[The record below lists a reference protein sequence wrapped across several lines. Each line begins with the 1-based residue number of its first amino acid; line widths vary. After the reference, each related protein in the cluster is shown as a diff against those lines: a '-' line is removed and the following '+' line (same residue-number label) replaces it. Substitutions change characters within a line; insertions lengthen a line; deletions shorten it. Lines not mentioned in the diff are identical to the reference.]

1 MSAIDFL
8 RGALTIFFVMVF
20 AGGVAYVG
28 DRVGHQ
34 VGRKRLTLF
43 GIRPRYTSTIVA
55 VGTGMVIALVVTL
68 GAIFASNQVK
78 TAFFQLSSINAQITQ
93 LQARE
98 ADLEQ
103 KVSNGQLVVP
113 YDTLMVPFY
122 RIIPQSASSAQRLA
136 SIKQYY
142 TSAVQYVNSTYLRLD
157 LKPYKPPSNY
167 EKLLSD
173 LSNASLMQAQL
184 SQGNVLLTVSSSQNL
199 FVGDEI
205 HFAMNATPDTRRFI
219 KGQPIAT
226 LTIPGNGSASAN
238 IALSEVQTAV
248 TARAKS
254 REVLMPSYLASN
266 VQALQIIPDIS
277 QMQAMMAKRGTYLM
291 TAYAAEDVYPHTGG
305 IPIIIVLTQAK

>member
-1 MSAIDFL
+1 MSPVDFL
-8 RGALTIFFVMVF
+8 RGALTIFFVMLF

-55 VGTGMVIALVVTL
+55 VGTGMVIALIVTL

-93 LQARE
+93 LQSRE
-98 ADLEQ
+98 KELEE
-103 KVSNGQLVVP
+103 KVSSGQLVVP
-113 YDTLMVPFY
+113 NDTLMVPFY
-122 RIIPQSASSAQRLA
+122 RLVPQSATAAQRLA
-136 SIKQYY
+136 SIEDYY
-142 TSAVQYVNSTYLRLD
+142 TKAVAYMNETYIRLD
-157 LKPYKPPSNY
+157 LKPFKPPANY
-167 EKLLSD
+167 QRLLSD

-199 FVGDEI
+199 FAGDQI
-205 HFAMNATPDTRRFI
+205 HFAMNATPDTRRFV

-254 REVLMPSYLASN
+254 REVQMPSYLASN
-266 VQALQIIPDIS
+266 VQALQIIPGIS
-277 QMQAMMAKRGTYLM
+277 QMQAMMAKPGTYLM

-305 IPIIIVLTQAK
+305 IPLIIVLTQAR